1 MNHLM
6 QNCFKALTIWSLFSL
21 AACQKESAIDPT
33 LQGLDNETTSN
44 TLETRAAAAISIAAE
59 LINEDNGDD
68 NTGNSGNTLEFFG
81 KVTLQVK
88 NGNAPDKAPLV
99 FMNQPQKDPFYL
111 KQGEVRD
118 LKTLTYS
125 VPNLATSKLTL
136 NLNGHLYESNTNKD
150 DGKKKKPS
158 DNMGAQHNVVKVS
171 TLSTST
177 PLIIEQ
183 KYQYKKEK
191 GRIKYTITVK

>member
-6 QNCFKALTIWSLFSL
+6 KNSFKALTIWSLFSL
-21 AACQKESAIDPT
+21 VACQKESATTPIS
-33 LQGLDNETTSN
+33 QELDNETASN
-44 TLETRAAAAISIAAE
+44 TLETRAAATISIAAE

-81 KVTLQVK
+81 KAALQVK
-88 NGNAPDKAPLV
+88 SGAKVVQAPVA
-99 FMNQPQKDPFYL
+99 FMDQPEKDPFYL
-111 KQGEVRD
+111 RQGEVRN
-118 LKTLTYS
+118 LKTLTYN
-125 VPNLATSKLTL
+125 VPAITGSKLTL
-136 NLNGHLYESNTNKD
+136 NLDGHLYESNTNKD
-150 DGKKKKPS
+150 DGTKKKAS

-171 TLSTST
+171 ALTST

-183 KYQYKKEK
+183 IYKYKKEK